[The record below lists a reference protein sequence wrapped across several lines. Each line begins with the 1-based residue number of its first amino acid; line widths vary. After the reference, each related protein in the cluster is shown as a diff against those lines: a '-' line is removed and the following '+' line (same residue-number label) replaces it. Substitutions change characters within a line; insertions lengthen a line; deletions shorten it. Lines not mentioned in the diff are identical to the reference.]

1 MNFDSTAMMER
12 MRADLIMVG
21 GGLANTLIALRLSVA
36 LPEIKVMILE
46 QGDAL
51 GGNHTWSFHGA
62 DLTAAQLNWI
72 KPLVQYSWR
81 DYDVKFPGRKRTLK
95 GSYHSITSEHL
106 DSVARSGVSGTIK
119 TNTEVT
125 HIAPESVV
133 LANGSRLATRAV
145 IDGRGPQ
152 ASPHLDV
159 RFQKFVGRIVRTA
172 KPHYVTR
179 PIIMDATGTQD
190 DGYRFFYTLPFDAHT
205 LLIEDTRYSDGPVIS
220 AGEYGNAINDYA
232 AAQGWTIVETLREEN
247 GVLPITL
254 GGDIKAFWDDQPGVP
269 RSGLHA
275 ALFHPATGYSLPDA
289 VRLADE
295 LAAKLAMN
303 ANWTAEDV
311 YTITRNASVRQWQLS
326 GFYRVLNRMLFL
338 AAAPAERRHVLE
350 RFYGLNSGLIS
361 RFYAGTNTNWDK
373 LRILSG
379 KPPVKLGKAWQAVFK
394 YRPDAGGK

>member
-1 MNFDSTAMMER
+1 MNDYSTATMER
-12 MRADLIMVG
+12 LRADIILVG
-21 GGLANTLIALRLSVA
+21 GGLANTLIALRLSAA

-46 QGDAL
+46 QGEAL

-62 DLTAAQLNWI
+62 DLTAAQRSWI
-72 KPLVQYSWR
+72 KPLIQYSWENYEVR
-81 DYDVKFPGRKRTLK
+81 FPNRKRTLS

-119 TNTEVT
+119 TGAEVK
-125 HIAPESVV
+125 HILPNSVV
-133 LANGSRLATRAV
+133 MANGSRLEARAV
-145 IDGRGPQ
+145 IDGRGPS

-159 RFQKFVGRIVRTA
+159 RFQKFVGRIVRTTT
-172 KPHYVTR
+172 PHYVTR

-205 LLIEDTRYSDGPVIS
+205 LLIEDTRYSDGPAIS
-220 AGEYGNAINDYA
+220 PGEYGDAISDYA
-232 AAQGWTIVETLREEN
+232 HNQGWTIAETLREEN

-254 GGDIKAFWDDQPGVP
+254 GGDITAFWDEQPGVP

-295 LAAKLAMN
+295 LAAKLSAN
-303 ANWTAEDV
+303 ADWTAEDLHN
-311 YTITRNASVRQWQLS
+311 ITRNASLRQWQLS

-361 RFYAGTNTNWDK
+361 RFYAGQNTTWDK
-373 LRILSG
+373 LCILSG
-379 KPPVKLGKAWQAVFK
+379 KPPVTLRKAWQAVFK
-394 YRPDAGGK
+394 YRSDAGGK